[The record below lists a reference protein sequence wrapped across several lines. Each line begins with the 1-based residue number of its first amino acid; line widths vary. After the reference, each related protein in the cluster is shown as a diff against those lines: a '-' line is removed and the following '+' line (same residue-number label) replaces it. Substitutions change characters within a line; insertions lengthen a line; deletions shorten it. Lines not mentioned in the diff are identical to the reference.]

1 MLTTTTHF
9 ASSANTSHVNTSQ
22 GPHCPPNNEDKYTI
36 YSAVY
41 SLVFVIGL
49 ISNIGALF
57 VFCRIAKRK
66 NASTVYLMNLAIADL
81 LFGLSLPLRVVYY
94 LKGGDWPFGDLLCR
108 ISGYFFYVSM
118 YCSIFFLTCLSV
130 SRYLS
135 LVHHIKHQRTFTF
148 RRCVIACISVW
159 LFVLVTTAPF
169 LLNGSQ
175 PSDGKIKCFEP
186 VNVISW
192 TRIMQMNYFA
202 LVVGFLLPFSVI
214 LTCYLLMIRHL
225 VRFDCK
231 SKRVKRDVAMTILVL
246 LVFFICFLPYHV
258 QRTVH
263 LHFRV
268 HHRDNCNL
276 ENTLRKS
283 VVATLCLAVAN
294 SCFDPL
300 LYIFVG
306 QGFRTFIRTWLK
318 KKEVDP
324 IYTSSSSM
332 VTISLAFIQR
342 SRELEMSSLAPPRS
356 CQTLIRAEAK
366 GEKDEASKTE
376 NLINVEQNTD
386 IATSIS

>member
-1 MLTTTTHF
+1 MLTDTTPQ
-9 ASSANTSHVNTSQ
+9 ASSANASHANTTKSCQ
-22 GPHCPPNNEDKYTI
+22 SNDQYKYMV

-49 ISNIGALF
+49 FSNILALF

-81 LFGLSLPLRVVYY
+81 LFCLSLPLRVVYY
-94 LKGGDWPFGDLLCR
+94 LRQGNWPFGDFLCR
-108 ISGYFFYVSM
+108 ISSYFFYVSM

-135 LVHHIKHQRTFTF
+135 LVHQAMHQSVLTF
-148 RRCVIACISVW
+148 RRCIIACVSVW
-159 LFVLVTTAPF
+159 LFVLASSAPF

-175 PSDGKIKCFEP
+175 PFNGKVKCFEP
-186 VNVISW
+186 VHVDSW
-192 TRIMQMNYFA
+192 TRIVQLNYFA
-202 LVVGFLLPFSVI
+202 LIVGLLLPLTVI
-214 LTCYLLMIRHL
+214 VICYVLMIRHL

-246 LVFFICFLPYHV
+246 GVFFICFLPYHI

-263 LHFRV
+263 LHFLV
-268 HHRDNCNL
+268 HHPDNCDL
-276 ENTLRKS
+276 ENILRRS

-306 QGFRTFIRTWLK
+306 QGFRTFIKMWLRN
-318 KKEVDP
+318 KEVDP
-324 IYTSSSSM
+324 AYNTSSS
-332 VTISLAFIQR
+332 TFAISLAYIQQ
-342 SRELEMSSLAPPRS
+342 SRELEMSTLAPLQPEP
-356 CQTLIRAEAK
+356 TMGTAEAQ
-366 GEKDEASKTE
+366 KDHNRAKQDNKT
-376 NLINVEQNTD
+376 NLL
-386 IATSIS
+386 